1 MPNYQN
7 TYPPIAVFPGDT
19 FLSFN
24 NESPTPPQSGAQVA
38 VARPYGVDDPSSV
51 GVDIRYATAP
61 TAVQVDIQTSID
73 DVDANYNIVYSSTK
87 TGGEHVNIV
96 NLKGRFVRARL
107 VSQTGGGALTVELLG

>member
-7 TYPPIAVFPGDT
+7 TSPPLALFPGDVG
-19 FLSFN
+19 FSFN
-24 NESPTPPQSGAQVA
+24 SESPTPPQAGAQMA
-38 VARPYGVDDPSSV
+38 IARPYGVDDPSSV
-51 GVDIRYATAP
+51 GVDISFAVAP

-73 DVDANYNIVYSSTK
+73 DVDANYNTVYSSTK

-107 VSQTGGGALTVELLG
+107 VSQTGGGAVTVEFLG